1 MGKKYI
7 RYLYDKN
14 MYPEFSQRL
23 KEARKNKKLS
33 QQNVA
38 DQIGCSRTLYQ
49 QMEAHPRYS
58 MRMSWEMFSEKKFSM
73 YFHMISIAT
82 PMSLSWYVWQSST
95 KIIKRLQIR

>member
-33 QQNVA
+33 
-38 DQIGCSRTLYQ
+38 
-49 QMEAHPRYS
+49 
-58 MRMSWEMFSEKKFSM
+58 
-73 YFHMISIAT
+73 AT
-82 PMSLSWYVWQSST
+82 FC
-95 KIIKRLQIR
+95 

>member
-49 QMEAHPRYS
+49 QMENGGASAIQHAHELGNEPSQREDHILSAFERSDRHNLPR
-58 MRMSWEMFSEKKFSM
+58 
-73 YFHMISIAT
+73 HGNH
-82 PMSLSWYVWQSST
+82 
-95 KIIKRLQIR
+95 

>member
-49 QMEAHPRYS
+49 QMENGGASAIQHAHELGNVFGKEIFDVFPYD
-58 MRMSWEMFSEKKFSM
+58 
-73 YFHMISIAT
+73 YFLLGT
-82 PMSLSWYVWQSST
+82 L
-95 KIIKRLQIR
+95 